1 MSVPIGVFRMFPVG
15 LPYRARW
22 SLSEDWFPDQIVLGD
37 SWRRVRLMGP
47 DFQSNTRIHPCQL

>member
-1 MSVPIGVFRMFPVG
+1 MFPVG